1 MWYAK
6 NNACGRVDVDSKEEK
21 KKKNSR
27 KTGRLA
33 KGEGKGN
40 RVYKRK
46 GLRGSEGHK
55 NETVRKIRY
64 G

>member
-1 MWYAK
+1 MLVVESMSILRR
-6 NNACGRVDVDSKEEK
+6 GK
-21 KKKNSR
+21 KRKIVE

-33 KGEGKGN
+33 KVEGKGN